1 MKELFSIYVTSM
13 KIGVMTFGGGN
24 AMLPILQREVVEKKK
39 WNTEEEILDYYALAQ
54 CLMGI
59 IMINTLALV
68 GEHRKGKIGGVAS
81 ALGGITPPLRII
93 NLVATVLTA
102 FSDMAV
108 VQHAFAGIRVC
119 VCVLV
124 FNAVLKLWK
133 NSVVDKKCLI
143 LFILVTAGS
152 LLLDLTPIAFI
163 IGAAVMGILIKTVGG
178 KK

>member
-13 KIGVMTFGGGN
+13 KIGVMTFGGGY

-59 IMINTLALV
+59 IMINTLAFV
-68 GEHRKGKIGGVAS
+68 GEHRKGKIGGVVS
-81 ALGGITPPLRII
+81 ALGGITPPLII
-93 NLVATVLTA
+93 ITLVATVLTA